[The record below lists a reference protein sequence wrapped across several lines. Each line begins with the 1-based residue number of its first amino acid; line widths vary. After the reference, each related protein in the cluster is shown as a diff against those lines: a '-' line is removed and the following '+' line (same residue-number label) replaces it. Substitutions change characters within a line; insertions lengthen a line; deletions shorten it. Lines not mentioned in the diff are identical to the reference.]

1 MYRGRERR
9 RGRGRERR
17 EREGEREREE
27 GWGGT
32 VSHVHVDKEGL
43 GFSGVCLCSH
53 QRLAWEE
60 GGEGGRVIKAVIQ
73 CFEISRQQF
82 RGSGASAPP
91 SLSSSLA
98 VG

>member
-1 MYRGRERR
+1 MDLKKLGIQNSKDRTRMLSSLANYKADREDTTPS
-9 RGRGRERR
+9 EYQLCI
-17 EREGEREREE
+17 EGERERERERKERE

-60 GGEGGRVIKAVIQ
+60 GGREG
-73 CFEISRQQF
+73 
-82 RGSGASAPP
+82 
-91 SLSSSLA
+91 L
-98 VG
+98 